1 MGSRRRKLKLVH
13 TSDVHL
19 HSDSSGRATYTA
31 DGRAER
37 AFRRV
42 IDALDRQESELFLV
56 AGDLFDS
63 ARVAD
68 AAIEFA
74 LEQLAR
80 APCPVVLIPGNHDVH
95 DETSVYRRAD
105 FTQAGSH
112 VHMLLAEEGETRELH
127 DLHATVWGRAMV
139 EHDQHNRPL
148 GGIPLRSRDYW
159 HIGMA
164 HGHLTADRRDGFEMR
179 SSIITHEEIGE
190 SGFDYLALGHVHVF
204 REVSQSGTKACY
216 SGSPGAMH
224 LAGGREWGTVA
235 VVTLDPETGV
245 TIVEEKIEP
254 GP

>member
-1 MGSRRRKLKLVH
+1 MSRRRKLKLVH

-19 HSDSSGRATYTA
+19 HSDSSGRAYTA

-37 AFRRV
+37 AFCKV
-42 IDALDRQESELFLV
+42 IDGLDRQVPDLFLV

-74 LEQLAR
+74 LAQLGR

-105 FTQAGSH
+105 FGQAGPH
-112 VHMLLAEEGETRELH
+112 VHMLLAEQGETREFH
-127 DLHATVWGRAMV
+127 DLHTTVWGRAMV

-148 GGIPLRSRDYW
+148 AGIPPRSRDYW

-164 HGHLTADRRDGFEMR
+164 HGHLTTEGRDGFEMR
-179 SSIITHEEIGE
+179 SSIITHEEIRA

-235 VVTLDPETGV
+235 VVTLDPDTGV
-245 TIVEEKIEP
+245 TIVAEKIEP